1 MFKKP
6 NLAKSSS
13 GLLPLGYYIIEFILR
28 KKTEKEKEKEKLPSS
43 VT

>member
-13 GLLPLGYYIIEFILR
+13 GLLSLGYYIIKFILR
-28 KKTEKEKEKEKLPSS
+28 KKKQKKEKEKLPSS
-43 VT
+43 VM

>member
-13 GLLPLGYYIIEFILR
+13 GLLPLGYYIIKFILR
-28 KKTEKEKEKEKLPSS
+28 KKQKKKKEKLPSS
-43 VT
+43 VV